1 MSFSTRCAVK
11 KVNVHLLQVHL
22 TENEVDSDDQIA
34 HNHLNNI
41 LTNCRSH
48 LTHFAS
54 ILSLLH
60 GEPRPV
66 HHPQVP
72 HERGLAGLSGA
83 EKKDLVVSPH
93 LPLVLADLPLDF
105 GVDSPDLLKVQNI

>member
-1 MSFSTRCAVK
+1 MSFSARCAVK

-54 ILSLLH
+54 ILLLLH

-72 HERGLAGLSGA
+72 HERGLAGLAGA
-83 EKKDLVVSPH
+83 EKEDLVVPPH
-93 LPLVLADLPLDF
+93 LPLVLADLTLDL
-105 GVDSPDLLKVQNI
+105 GVDSPDLLKVQDI

>member
-1 MSFSTRCAVK
+1 MK

-34 HNHLNNI
+34 HDHLKNI

-72 HERGLAGLSGA
+72 HERGLAGLASA
-83 EKKDLVVSPH
+83 EKKDLVVPSH
-93 LPLVLADLPLDF
+93 LPLVLPDLPFDLR
-105 GVDSPDLLKVQNI
+105 VDSPDLLKVQNI